1 MLVFEPAFKKAIEL
15 VKSFE
20 GFSATVYNDVA
31 GIPTIG
37 YGHVL
42 RKNEKYDT
50 ITQAQALD
58 LLTQDLRP
66 AFWVV
71 VGTPRPIDKA
81 LNNDQLAA
89 LTSLVFNIGAAAY
102 EKSSLYACLTVAND
116 SEVPKQFLR
125 WCKAKVNG
133 VKVVVKGLQ
142 NRRRAELAVFQT
154 FQF

>member
-1 MLVFEPAFKKAIEL
+1 MLVFEPAFQKALEL
-15 VKSFE
+15 VKSLE

-42 RKNEKYDT
+42 RKNERYDT

-71 VGTPRPIDKA
+71 VGTPRPMCKA
-81 LNNDQLAA
+81 LNSDQLAA
-89 LTSLVFNIGAAAY
+89 LASLVFNIGAAAY
-102 EKSSLYACLTVAND
+102 ESSSLYACLQAGND
-116 SEVPKQFLR
+116 SEVPKQFMR

-142 NRRRAELAVFQT
+142 NRRQKELAVYQT